1 MKEHSQ
7 MLLQMR
13 QSALDPLLLER
24 LAETGYL
31 ASECGMDQQAERI
44 FACLAMMSPG
54 KASPLIGLA
63 IVHSRRGL
71 VDQAISELR
80 AVVAQHPDHE
90 MARAILG
97 AMLAHSRQAG
107 ALKMLEGIMAK
118 GKDQAA
124 VEVARSCVELAREQ
138 ETESKSV
145 NSESLE
151 YFRHYNVRS

>member
-1 MKEHSQ
+1 

-13 QSALDPLLLER
+13 QNGLDPLLLER

-31 ASECGMDQQAERI
+31 ASECGMDEEAERL
-44 FACLAMMSPG
+44 FACLATMSPG

-63 IVHSRRGL
+63 IAHSRRGL
-71 VDQAISELR
+71 VDQAINELR
-80 AVVAQHPDHE
+80 TVIAQHPDHE

-97 AMLAHSRQAG
+97 VMLAHSRRTG
-107 ALKMLEGIMAK
+107 ALKILEDIMAK

-124 VEVARSCVELAREQ
+124 IEVARSCVELAREQ
-138 ETESKSV
+138 ETDVRSV

-151 YFRHYNVRS
+151 YFRHFNVRS